1 MSLARDTDA
10 VGCRAPRLLEELC
23 AISSPSGDVT
33 GLDRM
38 GISLYACQN
47 NGGTQ
52 LHPEFRELT
61 ATLDYSRTLDW
72 NIVGATQQPPSSP

>member
-1 MSLARDTDA
+1 MTYAATS
-10 VGCRAPRLLEELC
+10 V
-23 AISSPSGDVT
+23 
-33 GLDRM
+33 DRM

-52 LHPEFRELT
+52 MHPEFRELT

-72 NIVGATQQPPSSP
+72 NIIGAAQTPAPSP